1 MLNFLRNFYRSF
13 YIYAIGII
21 SSNFLILLILPY
33 LTEVFNPDQFAIIE
47 IYTIL
52 ITLIMIITN
61 FGLGDAQSFYYYK
74 YKENSFK
81 QKQVIS
87 KSFILRILIT
97 IITLIILSLIY
108 ITIDSFKN
116 IFNYNFI
123 LFATI
128 FLIASLTGIF
138 NQGLIVLNIKFYQ
151 WKFNIFNILKTFLIF
166 VFLIFFLYLNNLSIN
181 GYFYSYF
188 FSYLLVTIILWFYLR
203 QNLSLSPIDSNLF
216 KKIIFYGFPLIFTQ
230 LSWYFMSV
238 LDRIFINYYLDK
250 TSLGIYAIAG
260 KFALII
266 NLIIEIFNRTW
277 LPFLMKEVNEL
288 RNTTNESKAIFEFIA
303 KIYTFITCIII
314 IILSLLSEFI
324 ITNLSNYLYHEAKY
338 IFPLLCWYLIFYG
351 FFNIISSSMWIE
363 KKTYYTTIVMF
374 LTLILN
380 LLLNFYFVPIYGVY
394 GAAFSTIGS
403 YSILLV
409 VTIIIVRNIKNII
422 FPYIFI
428 SLNYLLVFIISIT
441 ILYSQ
446 IDILIKILLS
456 FLYIII
462 STIYFIKNNYKLFIM
477 RFKNS

>member
-1 MLNFLRNFYRSF
+1 MFNFLQNFYKSF

-33 LTEVFNPDQFAIIE
+33 LTKVFNPDQFAIIE

-87 KSFILRILIT
+87 KSFILRLLIT

-108 ITIDSFKN
+108 ITIDSFKKF
-116 IFNYNFI
+116 FNYNFT
-123 LFATI
+123 LFVTI

-166 VFLIFFLYLNNLSIN
+166 AFLIFFLYFNNLSIN

-188 FSYLLVTIILWFYLR
+188 YSYLLVTIILWFYLQ
-203 QNLSLSPIDSNLF
+203 QNLSLKPIDNNLF

-230 LSWYFMSV
+230 LSWYLMSV
-238 LDRIFINYYLDK
+238 IDRIFIYYYLDK

-266 NLIIEIFNRTW
+266 NLIIEIFNRAW

-288 RNTTNESKAIFEFIA
+288 RNTNKESKAIFVLIA
-303 KIYTFITCIII
+303 KIYTFITCIVI

-324 ITNLSNYLYHEAKY
+324 ITNFSNYLYHEAKY
-338 IFPLLCWYLIFYG
+338 IFPLLSWYLIFYG

-380 LLLNFYFVPIYGVY
+380 ILLNFYFVPEYGVY
-394 GAAFSTIGS
+394 GAAFSTIAS

-409 VTIIIVRNIKNII
+409 ITLIIVRNIKNII

-428 SLNYLLVFIISIT
+428 SFNYLLVFIISIT
-441 ILYSQ
+441 ILYLQ

-456 FLYIII
+456 FLYIIL
-462 STIYFIKNNYKLFIM
+462 SSMYFINNNYKLFFV
-477 RFKNS
+477 RFKN